1 VALTCNSTCLT
12 ILLRS
17 CYRFIPTSSRRTR
30 IPTVIAMSDDNEG
43 RSNAR
48 GIIGFILVFGVF
60 NLILYLTTGFFII
73 PLK

>member
-1 VALTCNSTCLT
+1 
-12 ILLRS
+12 
-17 CYRFIPTSSRRTR
+17 
-30 IPTVIAMSDDNEG
+30 MSEDNEG
-43 RSNAR
+43 GSNAR

>member
-1 VALTCNSTCLT
+1 
-12 ILLRS
+12 
-17 CYRFIPTSSRRTR
+17 
-30 IPTVIAMSDDNEG
+30 VIAMSDDNEG

>member
-1 VALTCNSTCLT
+1 LGRESICLSALLK
-12 ILLRS
+12 S
-17 CYRFIPTSSRRTR
+17 CYRIVASDSRFTPT
-30 IPTVIAMSDDNEG
+30 PTVIAMSDDNEG